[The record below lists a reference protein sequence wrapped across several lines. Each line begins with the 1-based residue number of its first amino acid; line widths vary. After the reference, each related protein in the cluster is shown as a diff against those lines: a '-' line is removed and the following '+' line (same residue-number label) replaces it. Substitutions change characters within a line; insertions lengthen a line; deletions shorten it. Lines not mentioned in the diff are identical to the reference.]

1 MTAEKKVSY
10 TTTNTYDTLNTFSPK
25 TKNVWLVFHGMG
37 YLSRYFIHHFAQL
50 DAAKNFIVAP
60 QAPSKYYQGESFK
73 HVGAS
78 WLTRENTVLETE
90 NVLAY
95 VDQVFKTEK
104 IDSAPNLIV
113 LGYSQGV
120 SIATRWLSSRKIK
133 CNHLVLHSG
142 GIPKELTKASFKYMP
157 SSTVVTY
164 LYGSKDQ
171 YINEARITEEKIK
184 GDDLFGKR
192 LQIEVFN
199 GVHEVNKEFLL
210 QLSNADN

>member
-60 QAPSKYYQGESFK
+60 QAPSKYYQGKNFK

-104 IDSAPNLIV
+104 NISYKWVSLKELKEKILKKNLINNSGFFAAIS
-113 LGYSQGV
+113 LY
-120 SIATRWLSSRKIK
+120 IFK
-133 CNHLVLHSG
+133 CL
-142 GIPKELTKASFKYMP
+142 
-157 SSTVVTY
+157 
-164 LYGSKDQ
+164 
-171 YINEARITEEKIK
+171 
-184 GDDLFGKR
+184 
-192 LQIEVFN
+192 
-199 GVHEVNKEFLL
+199 
-210 QLSNADN
+210 

>member
-50 DAAKNFIVAP
+50 DDTENFIIAP
-60 QAPSKYYQGESFK
+60 QAPSKYYQGKNFK

-210 QLSNADN
+210 QLSNAEN